1 MNKLPFSILMA
12 TVPGGSGLA
21 GTRNVSILDF
31 IEAWDEG
38 GGGDNGTTRRA
49 KLQTNGHHQQTITQ

>member
-21 GTRNVSILDF
+21 VSILNF

-49 KLQTNGHHQQTITQ
+49 